1 MPQARNK
8 LANRPS
14 RTPAPRSGDDA
25 WDWER
30 AASTFLRD
38 CRRRG
43 HTPST
48 QSIYQAVLLGPRTQ
62 EYRRDQ
68 QVEKVS
74 DLTADRLRQFEVEL
88 QEAELAPSTVHQ
100 YHRVLKTFLGFC
112 AREGMGVDER
122 VRDVAAP
129 RLAERE
135 PGAYTPQEETRLLA
149 AARDPRDRMIVEL
162 LLTTGLRLSELIALD
177 VEDIV
182 DLGRQGAY
190 LRVRQGKG
198 RKDRNIPFDD
208 GVYRQLQTY
217 LRRHRP
223 AGPGAIF
230 TARRAA
236 GALRPLSNE
245 AIKSMLRRLGDETG
259 IHCHAHKFRHT
270 FASRAIADGIDPLT
284 LQRVLGHTTL
294 QMVSRYVHYSAA
306 DLMRAWRRAEG
317 SQTPRR

>member
-8 LANRPS
+8 LADRPK
-14 RTPAPRSGDDA
+14 RTPVLRRAQDTR
-25 WDWER
+25 DWEQ
-30 AASTFLRD
+30 AAEIFLRD

-48 QSIYQAVLLGPRTQ
+48 QSIYQSVLLGPRTQ
-62 EYRRDQ
+62 EFRRDEH
-68 QVEKVS
+68 VDKVS

-88 QEAELAPSTVHQ
+88 QEAELSPSTVHQ

-112 AREGMGVDER
+112 SREGMGVDER

-129 RLAERE
+129 RLAQVE
-135 PGAYTPQEETRLLA
+135 PGSYTPDEEGKLVG

-162 LLTTGLRLSELIALD
+162 LLTTGLRLSELIALE

-198 RKDRNIPFDD
+198 RKDRNIPLDD
-208 GVYRQLQTY
+208 AVYRQLQAY

-223 AGPGAIF
+223 SGPGALF
-230 TARRAA
+230 TARRA
-236 GALRPLSNE
+236 GGGLRPLSNE

-270 FASRAIADGIDPLT
+270 FASRAIADGVDPLT

-294 QMVSRYVHYSAA
+294 QMVSRYVHYSAT
-306 DLMRAWRRAEG
+306 DLMRAWRRAEP
-317 SQTPRR
+317 TPRR